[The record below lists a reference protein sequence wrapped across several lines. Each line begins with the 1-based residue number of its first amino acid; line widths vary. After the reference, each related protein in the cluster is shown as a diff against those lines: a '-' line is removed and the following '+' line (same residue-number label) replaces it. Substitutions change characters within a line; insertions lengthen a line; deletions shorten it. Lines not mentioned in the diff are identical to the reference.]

1 MAYLG
6 FTPLDGESRTAT
18 ASDAGLFSSTE
29 LRVIGLAERVDAT
42 REIAPHSR
50 FGRFVEWALGVRLA
64 RPLADPRL
72 ESLRRFA
79 SLARH
84 HADELGDDDVGS
96 FLASGYSR
104 GQAQGLL
111 AYLGGEGRRGRLA

>member
-6 FTPLDGESRTAT
+6 FSPLDGETRVAT
-18 ASDAGLFSSTE
+18 ASDAVAFSPTE
-29 LRVIGLAERVDAT
+29 LRVIGLAERIDAT
-42 REIAPHSR
+42 QEIDPSTR
-50 FGRFVEWALGVRLA
+50 FGRFAEWAFGLRLA

-84 HADELGDDDVGS
+84 HADQIGEQDVREII
-96 FLASGYSR
+96 AAGYSP
-104 GQAQGLL
+104 GQARGLL
-111 AYLGGEGRRGRLA
+111 VWLGGKAQPALH

>member
-6 FTPLDGESRTAT
+6 FTPLDGENRAAT

-29 LRVIGLAERVDAT
+29 LRVIGLAERIDAT
-42 REIAPHSR
+42 REMTDSTR
-50 FGRFVEWALGVRLA
+50 WGRFAEWALGIPLP

-79 SLARH
+79 SLARYH
-84 HADELGDDDVGS
+84 RDDVDGVEIER
-96 FLASGYSR
+96 FVGAGYSER
-104 GQAQGLL
+104 QAQGLL
-111 AYLGGEGRRGRLA
+111 GYMTGLARSLRG

>member
-6 FTPLDGESRTAT
+6 FSPLDGETRTAT

-29 LRVIGLAERVDAT
+29 LRVIGLAERIDAT
-42 REIAPHSR
+42 LEIAPHSR
-50 FGRFVEWALGVRLA
+50 FGRFVEWALGIRLP

-79 SLARH
+79 SLVRH
-84 HADELGDDDVGS
+84 HGEEVGDDDIKRFV
-96 FLASGYSR
+96 ASGYSR
-104 GQAQGLL
+104 GQARGLVSYL
-111 AYLGGEGRRGRLA
+111 ARGHRGRLA